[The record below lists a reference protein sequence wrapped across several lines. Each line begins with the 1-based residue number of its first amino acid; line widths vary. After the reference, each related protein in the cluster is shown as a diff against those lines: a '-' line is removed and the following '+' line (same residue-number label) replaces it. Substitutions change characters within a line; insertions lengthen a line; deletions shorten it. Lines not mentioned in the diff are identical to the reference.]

1 MPTPAEADH
10 TYACPT
16 LGKRGHSKRSAI
28 PLYTLHRKRPTLALR
43 LVVNPI
49 LADIPIT
56 LVLLVWMGFV
66 LLVASRWV
74 YNFVLKRGWD
84 PKRATYLGRKV
95 VHIFGAG
102 IVAVTLPFEFHEPYF
117 PFAFAM
123 VLALFT
129 FTLHKTGR
137 VLHWFQDPAN
147 YSETYFALTWGAA
160 VLVTWFFDSTFL
172 LAVVPTLFM
181 AWGDGVTGVVRN
193 LMYKKRT
200 KAWEGSLAMLLVC
213 IPVGALMGVAGV
225 VAGALSTAVERLDR
239 IDDNITIPIISLC
252 VLIPAWAL
260 KLNIPIL

>member
-1 MPTPAEADH
+1 M
-10 TYACPT
+10 
-16 LGKRGHSKRSAI
+16 
-28 PLYTLHRKRPTLALR
+28 LALA
-43 LVVNPI
+43 LAADPI
-49 LADIPIT
+49 IADVPVT

-66 LLVASRWV
+66 LLVASRGL
-74 YNFVLKRGWD
+74 YKFVVRRGWEPKRG
-84 PKRATYLGRKV
+84 TYLGRKF

-102 IVAVTLPFEFHEPYF
+102 VVAVILPFEFHEPYF

-123 VLALFT
+123 LLALLT

-137 VLHWFQDPAN
+137 VMYWFQDPAN

-160 VLVTWFFDSTFL
+160 VLLTWFFDRTFL

-193 LMYKKRT
+193 LLYKKRT

-213 IPVGALMGVAGV
+213 IPVGMLMGVAGV
-225 VAGALSTAVERLDR
+225 VAGALSTAVERVEG
-239 IDDNITIPIISLC
+239 IDDNISIPIVSLC

-260 KLNIPIL
+260 NFNLQIL